1 MKYALLILCMQNSYY
16 DKINYGGYMISRT
29 IRFTYDTSFGE
40 SFVKIN
46 LSDQKYDYKKYYC
59 DVQLEYFSLNSGL
72 EQKKLELEIDY
83 EYFENLYNKLINI
96 KIENIFKEDDLIY
109 LDGSKLDIYFS
120 NGSKDI
126 NLSISCHNSD
136 IEKRNLT
143 EINQIFDELIEK
155 LNIDK
160 KLILD

>member
-1 MKYALLILCMQNSYY
+1 M
-16 DKINYGGYMISRT
+16 INRT

-46 LSDQKYDYKKYYC
+46 LSDQKDDNKKYYC
-59 DVQLEYFSLNSGL
+59 DVQFEYFGLNTDF
-72 EQKKLELEIDY
+72 EQKILELKIDY
-83 EYFENLYNKLINI
+83 DYFDNLYNKLIKV
-96 KIENIFKEDDLIY
+96 KIENIFKGDDILY
-109 LDGSKLDIYFS
+109 LDGSRLGIYIS
-120 NGSKDI
+120 KGSKNL

-155 LNIDK
+155 LNIAE